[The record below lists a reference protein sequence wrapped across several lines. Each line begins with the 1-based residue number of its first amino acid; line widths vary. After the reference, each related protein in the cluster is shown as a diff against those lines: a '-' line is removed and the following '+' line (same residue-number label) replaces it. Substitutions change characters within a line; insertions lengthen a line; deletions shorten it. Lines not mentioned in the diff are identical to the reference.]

1 MDSLAANVDLQ
12 DHVIAHLTPWAIIC
26 LGKSSRQWEKPC
38 KYAALRILE
47 TNVTTFGSLVE
58 SWWRECVKPYSLGTK
73 ARHIP
78 AAEAT
83 LTQARLTKSSKHLR
97 ELMGKNKHG
106 DADVF
111 RELKKE
117 FKDAIRHEVWSLA
130 DPRYAGRLRFLPL
143 SQTVPLEQLLEEEDR
158 MIQSS
163 HSYIHSVGVWLFDM
177 RIAIEEQKIAIGCL
191 VNFLH
196 SLHLPGAN
204 APFAPPRW
212 QKLIHS
218 IKPSTMI
225 KYLRELLRTL
235 PRPLANKLCEP
246 LPPEGVL

>member
-1 MDSLAANVDLQ
+1 MDSLAAIVDLQ

-38 KYAALRILE
+38 KDAALDILE
-47 TNVTTFGSLVE
+47 TAVE
-58 SWWRECVKPYSLGTK
+58 DFDRTVIRWWKECVKPHTHTDTY

-97 ELMGKNKHG
+97 ELMTKNKHG

-111 RELKKE
+111 RELKKK

-143 SQTVPLEQLLEEEDR
+143 SQTVPLEQLLEEEKR
-158 MIQSS
+158 MIQDS
-163 HSYIHSVGVWLFDM
+163 HSYIHSAGVWLFDM
-177 RIAIEEQKIAIGCL
+177 RIAIEEQKSTIGCL

-196 SLHLPGAN
+196 FRRRPTRLSG
-204 APFAPPRW
+204 PRE
-212 QKLIHS
+212 KLIHS

-225 KYLRELLRTL
+225 KYLRELLHTL
-235 PRPLANKLCEP
+235 PRPLANKLCQP
-246 LPPEGVL
+246 LTPEGVL